1 MQPLTI
7 DNTLWAN
14 TVVCG
19 GSAVGLVVYAGAET
33 RAAMNCD
40 PPTSKVG
47 LVDLEINSLAKLLFV
62 LSTLVSLMM
71 LMLKGWSGAWV
82 QSLVRFVILFS
93 SVIPISLRVNIDMAK
108 TAFSY
113 MMARDPQ
120 IPMQHRSPRRAST
133 DSHHGFTSL
142 CKERNSP

>member
-40 PPTSKVG
+40 PPTSKV
-47 LVDLEINSLAKLLFV
+47 D
-62 LSTLVSLMM
+62 TH
-71 LMLKGWSGAWV
+71 
-82 QSLVRFVILFS
+82 
-93 SVIPISLRVNIDMAK
+93 IDMYIHI
-108 TAFSY
+108 Y
-113 MMARDPQ
+113 MNLYMNVYIYISIYMYMCA
-120 IPMQHRSPRRAST
+120 HA
-133 DSHHGFTSL
+133 
-142 CKERNSP
+142 